1 MVRDQPLGGGA
12 GEGEPEVLL
21 EEALLYWLLAA
32 RTGHPQ
38 ACLALGVAFA
48 EGVCGLRADLELGV
62 KLQDLALLLWW
73 QVRARG
79 DEGGGVLLW
88 NTLEYYVARLR
99 GGSAI
104 YRGAFFSLGA
114 RRFLMEVA
122 TILCLLQLGL
132 FGVILSTVASA
143 HSRVAHVATGA
154 FLTPPPPA
162 LSRRRAAAMP

>member
-1 MVRDQPLGGGA
+1 VVRDQPLGGGA

-79 DEGGGVLLW
+79 DEGGG
-88 NTLEYYVARLR
+88 
-99 GGSAI
+99 GSALEHSSI
-104 YRGAFFSLGA
+104 MSPGCA
-114 RRFLMEVA
+114 EV
-122 TILCLLQLGL
+122 LQFIGGL
-132 FGVILSTVASA
+132 FFRLVLGVSSWRSQLFCVFCSSVFSA
-143 HSRVAHVATGA
+143 L
-154 FLTPPPPA
+154 F
-162 LSRRRAAAMP
+162 

>member
-1 MVRDQPLGGGA
+1 LGGGA

-88 NTLEYYVARLR
+88 NTRVLCRQA
-99 GGSAI
+99 
-104 YRGAFFSLGA
+104 A
-114 RRFLMEVA
+114 RRF
-122 TILCLLQLGL
+122 CN
-132 FGVILSTVASA
+132 LSWGFFFAWCSA
-143 HSRVAHVATGA
+143 FPHGGHNYFVSFAARS
-154 FLTPPPPA
+154 F
-162 LSRRRAAAMP
+162 RRYFEHRGFST